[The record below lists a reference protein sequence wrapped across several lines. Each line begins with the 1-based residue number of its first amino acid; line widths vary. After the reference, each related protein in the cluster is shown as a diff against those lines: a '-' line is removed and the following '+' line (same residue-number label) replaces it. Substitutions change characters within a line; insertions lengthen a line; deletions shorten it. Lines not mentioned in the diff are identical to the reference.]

1 MRNLFSQ
8 KLRFLGML
16 MCLVAVTSAAWAQT
30 DVIKASTNEQSP
42 ENLYVMKNGNGLTM
56 TSYTSPTEKEENAGK
71 FAFFAQGSMD
81 GAYYIYSVDR
91 QKWVSYTKA
100 SSYSN
105 GTNKALLVDS
115 KSSAQP

>member
-1 MRNLFSQ
+1 MNKFQ
-8 KLRFLGML
+8 CFRFLML
-16 MCLVAVTSAAWAQT
+16 SLFVAFASVAWAQT
-30 DVIKASTNEQSP
+30 DAIKASETVENP
-42 ENLYVMKNGNGLTM
+42 ENLYVMKNGNGLIM

-71 FAFFAQGSMD
+71 FAFFAQGSVE

-91 QKWVSYTKA
+91 KKWVSYSKA

-105 GTNKALLVDS
+105 GTNKAQLVDS